1 MATKKKS
8 LQNAP
13 YDFKYWVDRL
23 TNSRNDHESFLRHA
37 DEAINIYARDTQID
51 DIKRQIGLWWYTVD
65 TLLPV
70 YCSRIPRVD
79 VELRKKSGTIVDQLA
94 SQALERA
101 AQYSIESQGDFQDT
115 CQGFAKDTLM
125 VGRAVSWVRYQ
136 PEMSDKIFEYSVKYD
151 KDGMFVTAEGD
162 VIDPTTVEIVSES
175 GKSAVIRETVPA
187 KHAEKAILERIHY
200 KDYLVSPCRLP
211 TEIEW
216 KARRAFL
223 DKEEV
228 TQMFGKNLAKEVKYD
243 VYPEDFSRRKES
255 DDTKFDGSQKSEWQ
269 EIWCERTGKVY
280 WICERSAS
288 RIIEVSEPPIS
299 FDDFYPCDEIN
310 TNQSPKSIIPVSD
323 YWQAKDMIIEVERLT
338 TRIAALI
345 QAIKVSGAYDATL
358 GDDLQNI
365 LSSDFKLTPIKR
377 WPSYKNQRGGMA
389 NMIEMFDV
397 TQYVSALN
405 TAIAA
410 RQEILGKYYESMKM
424 SDIVRGVTDAQET
437 ASAQQ
442 LKSGWASFGM
452 QVRQNAFTKFVSKGI
467 TKVSKVIVE
476 QFSDQHLF
484 DMADGADLLNQA
496 QQSQRVPP
504 EFQWNAITEAM
515 RAGITNYR
523 IQAASDSFVEI
534 NQAQDREARKELM
547 AGTGQFLSEM
557 VPMIQQFP
565 QMMPYAAEMMKY
577 VGRSYRVGKEL
588 EATLEGAI
596 AAIGQAIEAQKQA
609 EAQNP
614 QGQAPDPAVIVSNNE
629 LQIAQ
634 IKSQT
639 EMQRNMITA
648 EKNQGDIGIKS
659 QQLQTDYEAK
669 TADMMMQVQNMQLER
684 ERMEAELSMKQS
696 ELKLKEADL
705 IISMHEL
712 QNKADANDQ
721 DMQAKA
727 AIESAYI
734 MLQQEK
740 NDIERSRLKLNTAEA
755 RGNLQLKEVQAAA
768 DTEIRKVDTLGKLFT
783 GAAKNV
789 GQQQQNNQQAIRP
802 GRSTNRPIV

>member
-8 LQNAP
+8 GQREQ

-23 TNSRNDHESFLRHA
+23 SNSRNDHEDFTKHA
-37 DEAINIYARDTQID
+37 EESINVYSRQTQIE
-51 DIKRQIGLWWYTVD
+51 DIKRQISLWWYTVD
-65 TLLPV
+65 TLLPI
-70 YCSRIPRVD
+70 YCSRIPRVE

-101 AQYSIESQGDFQDT
+101 AQFSIDNQGDFQDT
-115 CQGFAKDTLM
+115 CQGFAKDALM
-125 VGRAVSWVRYQ
+125 TGRAVSWVRYQ
-136 PEMSDKIFEYSVKYD
+136 PEMTDKIFEYSVKYN
-151 KDGMFVTAEGD
+151 KEGMFVTSEGD
-162 VIDPTTVEIVSES
+162 LIDPTTVEIVSES
-175 GKSAVIRETVPA
+175 GKSAVIRDTVPS
-187 KHAEKAILERIHY
+187 KDAEKAILERIHY

-223 DKEEV
+223 DKSQV
-228 TQMFGKNLAKEVKYD
+228 TEMFGKDIAKNVKFD
-243 VYPEDFSRRKES
+243 VFPEDFSRQRS
-255 DDTKFDGSQKSEWQ
+255 DDNTKFDGSQKSEWQ
-269 EIWCERTGKVY
+269 EIWCEKTGKVY
-280 WICERSAS
+280 WLCERSDS
-288 RIIEVSEPPIS
+288 RILEVSEPPLV
-299 FDDFYPCDEIN
+299 FEDFYPCDEIN

-323 YWQAKDMIIEVERLT
+323 YWQSRDMIIEIERLT

-365 LSSDFKLTPIKR
+365 LNSDFRLTPIKR

-397 TQYVSALN
+397 TPYVNSLN

-410 RQEILGKYYESMKM
+410 RQEILNRYYESMKM
-424 SDIVRGVTDAQET
+424 SDIVRGITDAQET
-437 ASAQQ
+437 AAAQE

-452 QVRQNAFTKFVSKGI
+452 QVRQNSFTKFVSKGI
-467 TKVSKVIVE
+467 TKVAKVITDE
-476 QFSDQHLF
+476 FADQHLF
-484 DMADGADLLNQA
+484 NMADGSDLLSQA
-496 QQSQRVPP
+496 QQSQQVPP
-504 EFQWNAITEAM
+504 EFRWEDITAAM
-515 RAGITNYR
+515 RAGITDYR

-534 NQAQDREARKELM
+534 NQAQDRESRKELM
-547 AGTGQFLSEM
+547 AGTGQFLSEI

-565 QMMPYAAEMMKY
+565 QMMPYAAEMMKF
-577 VGRSYRVGKEL
+577 VGRSYKVGKEL

-596 AAIGQAIEAQKQA
+596 AAISQSIQAQQEAA
-609 EAQNP
+609 AQNP
-614 QGQAPDPAVIVSNNE
+614 EGQAPDPAVIVSNNE

-648 EKNQGDIGIKS
+648 EKNQADVGLKS
-659 QQLQTDYEAK
+659 QQQGIDYEAR
-669 TADMMMQVQNMQLER
+669 TADVMLAAQNFELER
-684 ERMEAELSMKQS
+684 QRMETELSIKQA

-705 IISMHEL
+705 IIRMHEL
-712 QNKADANDQ
+712 QNGADASEQ

-734 MLQQEK
+734 MLQKEK
-740 NDIERSRLKLNTAEA
+740 NDIERAKLKLSTAEA
-755 RGNLQLKEVQAAA
+755 GANIQLKEYEATSNNQ
-768 DTEIRKVDTLGKLFT
+768 IRQVDTLGKLFT

-789 GQQQQNNQQAIRP
+789 RENNKQAIGPRP
-802 GRSTNRPIV
+802 STNRPIV